1 MNTKLLEIND
11 IISACET
18 MTAYIKENGTVLV
31 GNSSHYFE
39 YRDKINRFDDKH
51 DLKNSDSVIVRGIHS
66 VLTDLYWNRP
76 NATVSFVEAET
87 ILHTIIRLKH
97 ELFPNQYEKIF
108 ISHCEKDKEQTEAFI
123 EMLYAIGIQ
132 RPLANGESVVF
143 CSSHPPA
150 YIENGVR
157 NTDCIRQ
164 QLISHDHVLCI
175 LWYTDNFFASQ
186 ACLNEA
192 GAIWA
197 LEKRYQEILHPCLER
212 SRINGFLDNRITSFR
227 SNDVARLN
235 NFKAQLE
242 QMFGLSPISQNSWEA
257 ARDRYIE
264 TITRLTGNLRGEQNG

>member
-1 MNTKLLEIND
+1 MNAKLLEIND
-11 IISACET
+11 IISTCEK
-18 MTAYIKENGTVLV
+18 MTAYIKENGTALV
-31 GNSSHYFE
+31 GKSMQYFE
-39 YRDKINRFDDKH
+39 YRVKINKFDDKY
-51 DLKNSDSVIVRGIHS
+51 DLKNSDSATIRGIRS
-66 VLTDLYWNRP
+66 VLNDLYWTGSND
-76 NATVSFVEAET
+76 TVSFVEAET

-97 ELFPNQYEKIF
+97 ELFPTQYEKIF

-123 EMLYAIGIQ
+123 ELLYAIGIQ
-132 RPLANGESVVF
+132 RPLANGENVVF

-157 NTDCIRQ
+157 NTDCIKQ
-164 QLISHDHVLCI
+164 QLVSHDHVLCI

-197 LEKRYQEILHPCLER
+197 LEKPYQEVLHPCLER
-212 SRINGFLDNRITSFR
+212 SRINGFLDDRITSFR

-242 QMFGLSPISQNSWEA
+242 QMFGLSPISQNSWEE
-257 ARDRYIE
+257 ARGRYIE
-264 TITRLTGNLRGEQNG
+264 TINRLTGNP